1 MRGQHPSLSN
11 SIVRIVPWRSP
22 LVAAF
27 AGKFLPFECPIPGV
41 TAIWPR
47 GSAACGLEHVHSRG
61 RPRERRSRRY
71 SRASG
76 PGAPKARLN
85 RTNFVQ
91 QQALRVKAVAL
102 SDCTVSVR
110 LRLHAAVRADLRS
123 TSVGVFRPRDSFMRR
138 PYSPTAGPDK
148 ASGVVTVRQ
157 CTNVVAFKR
166 RRSRPFRSFF
176 RSAEAI
182 SDGALVLNALLF
194 FGALSAW
201 GLPLRSA
208 SGPYL
213 STRVARSRSMRRAL
227 MKTSPSITYLRC
239 KALFLVHFRSG

>member
-47 GSAACGLEHVHSRG
+47 GSAACGLDHVHSRG

-91 QQALRVKAVAL
+91 QQALRVKPVAL
-102 SDCTVSVR
+102 SDCAVSVR

-157 CTNVVAFKR
+157 CDKCCRVQAKTLT
-166 RRSRPFRSFF
+166 
-176 RSAEAI
+176 AI
-182 SDGALVLNALLF
+182 PVIFPVG
-194 FGALSAW
+194 
-201 GLPLRSA
+201 
-208 SGPYL
+208 
-213 STRVARSRSMRRAL
+213 
-227 MKTSPSITYLRC
+227 
-239 KALFLVHFRSG
+239 